1 MFVRILFILL
11 ITKIFPLFSC
21 ELGNGF
27 YKYKDSN
34 YIATP
39 PSSINHEDYDVILI
53 GETHNNQL
61 HHHFQAFLLSN
72 IISEGN
78 KYSLALE
85 MIEKNKKL
93 FIDQW
98 MQNLISDQD
107 FKEKIEWDTFWGFQW
122 DDYLTI
128 LNIAKFNSVNI
139 NGINTSQNIINFIS
153 EYGLNEAV
161 RKKLLMIHHLLS
173 TKIIGIDFYP
183 ILTNIN
189 LYQILINKNS
199 NFS

>member
-1 MFVRILFILL
+1 MFVRIILLFL

-21 ELGNGF
+21 ELSNGF
-27 YKYKDSN
+27 YKHKDSN

-61 HHHFQAFLLSN
+61 HHHFQSFLLSN
-72 IISEGN
+72 LITEGN
-78 KYSLALE
+78 KYALALE
-85 MIEKNKKL
+85 MIEKNKKS

-107 FKEKIEWDTFWGFQW
+107 FKEKIEWILFGFSR

-139 NGINTSQNIINFIS
+139 NGINTSQNIIN
-153 EYGLNEAV
+153 
-161 RKKLLMIHHLLS
+161 LS
-173 TKIIGIDFYP
+173 QKMV
-183 ILTNIN
+183 LTSSP
-189 LYQILINKNS
+189 KNY
-199 NFS
+199 

>member
-34 YIATP
+34 YIAAP

-61 HHHFQAFLLSN
+61 HHHFQSFLLSN
-72 IISEGN
+72 FITEGN

-85 MIEKNKKL
+85 MIEKNK
-93 FIDQW
+93 
-98 MQNLISDQD
+98 NHSSISGC
-107 FKEKIEWDTFWGFQW
+107 KT
-122 DDYLTI
+122 
-128 LNIAKFNSVNI
+128 
-139 NGINTSQNIINFIS
+139 
-153 EYGLNEAV
+153 
-161 RKKLLMIHHLLS
+161 
-173 TKIIGIDFYP
+173 
-183 ILTNIN
+183 
-189 LYQILINKNS
+189 
-199 NFS
+199 